1 MFNKIKNTLVT
12 YGTNDIKDIL
22 DVIQPF
28 LVDILTLVTDNH
40 AISTLKFHSVLLKK
54 PN

>member
-28 LVDILTLVTDNH
+28 LVDILTVETDTH
-40 AISTLKFHSVLLKK
+40 AFSALNFIPVF
-54 PN
+54 